1 MKPARGLEYLF
12 STMKMMS
19 KQTRYFLQGLT
30 FGSAYRI
37 FGMIPVERASNIGA
51 VLGRKFGPLSS
62 RTQVARANLR
72 LAFPELEA
80 RDIERIITSMWEN
93 LGRVLAEFPHVGKMN
108 QEKFFHFVNVEGA
121 EHVEEIK
128 GRGTG
133 SIFFSGHFAN
143 WELAPKTLA
152 MLDCPLALVYR
163 PGNNP
168 YMDRVI
174 QNTRNHYQS
183 EAVPKGAEGSRL
195 LVRALRE
202 QRHIGMLIDQK
213 MNTGIPVKFFGRE
226 AMTATAIAVLALRFD
241 CPVLPTRVERLE
253 GPYHKVTI
261 FPPLEIQ
268 KTGDQDRDIRTL
280 METITVMFEEWIRA
294 APAQWIWVHRRW
306 PDNKGPE

>member
-1 MKPARGLEYLF
+1 MNPLK
-12 STMKMMS
+12 K
-19 KQTRYFLQGLT
+19 KTRYLLQGLM

-37 FGMIPVERASNIGA
+37 FGAIPVAKASAIGA
-51 VLGRKFGPLSS
+51 ALGRRFGPMLA
-62 RTQVARANLR
+62 RTQIARANLSQS
-72 LAFPELEA
+72 FPDLDSLEL
-80 RDIERIITSMWEN
+80 DKIIIGMWDN

-108 QEKFFHFVNVEGA
+108 KEEFFRLVTVEGM
-121 EHVEEIK
+121 EHVAAAK
-128 GRGTG
+128 RSGTG

-174 QNTRNHYQS
+174 QQTRGYYQH
-183 EAVPKGAEGSRL
+183 EAVPKGAEGSRQ

-213 MNTGIPVKFFGRE
+213 MNNGIPVSFLGRE
-226 AMTATAIAVLALRFD
+226 AMTATAIATLALKFD
-241 CPVLPTRVERLE
+241 CPVIPTRVVRLQ
-253 GPYHKVTI
+253 GPCHKVSI
-261 FPPLEIQ
+261 MPPLEIR
-268 KTGDQDRDIRTL
+268 KTGDQEADIRA
-280 METITVMFEEWIRA
+280 MMQTINALFEDWIRA

-306 PDNKGPE
+306 PDPS

>member
-1 MKPARGLEYLF
+1 MMMKQCRYL
-12 STMKMMS
+12 M
-19 KQTRYFLQGLT
+19 QGLI

-37 FGMIPVERASNIGA
+37 FGTMPVEKASNIGA

-72 LAFPELEA
+72 HAFPELEA
-80 RDIERIITSMWEN
+80 PEIDRIVTAMWEN
-93 LGRVLAEFPHVGKMN
+93 LGRVLAEFPHIGKMN
-108 QEKFFHFVNVEGA
+108 REEFLRHVTVEGA
-121 EHVEEIK
+121 EYVEDIK
-128 GRGTG
+128 QRGVG

-174 QNTRNHYQS
+174 QNTRGHYQS
-183 EAVPKGAEGSRL
+183 EAVPKGADGSRL

-202 QRHIGMLIDQK
+202 KRHVGMLIDQK
-213 MNTGIPVKFFGRE
+213 MNTGIPVKFFGRD
-226 AMTATAIAVLALRFD
+226 AMTATAIATLALRFE
-241 CPVLPTRVERLE
+241 CPVVPTRVERLG
-253 GPYHKVTI
+253 GPNHKVSI
-261 FPPLEIQ
+261 LPPLEIK
-268 KTGDQDRDIRTL
+268 KTGDQDRDTRNL
-280 METITVMFEEWIRA
+280 METISAMFEEWIRA

-306 PDNKGPE
+306 PGNK